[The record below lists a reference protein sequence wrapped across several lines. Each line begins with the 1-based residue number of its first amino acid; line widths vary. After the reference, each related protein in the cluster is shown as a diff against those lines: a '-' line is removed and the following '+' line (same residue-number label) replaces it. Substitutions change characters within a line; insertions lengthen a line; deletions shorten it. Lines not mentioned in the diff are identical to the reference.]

1 MRAFRSLQHL
11 KICLLLATGSGCRK
25 VEAALHGEENER
37 IKGMHAKL
45 PPGSFTS
52 LKGTAASNVFTSHMQ
67 VCLMLAK
74 GSGGGKGE
82 AALVV
87 EEEQIKAVHA
97 KHPPEHAKARH
108 ELSPPLSPS
117 LDSASF
123 YSSRYAHT
131 MTLAGRLCS
140 PATEVRATQPP
151 KHAAAHTAAHRGC
164 HWLCHCAFRLHS
176 HHLQMRE
183 RPAGARAC
191 FYPS

>member
-1 MRAFRSLQHL
+1 M
-11 KICLLLATGSGCRK
+11 
-25 VEAALHGEENER
+25 EAALHEEENKR
-37 IKGMHAKL
+37 IKGVHAKL

-52 LKGTAASNVFTSHMQ
+52 LKGTAASKLFTSHTQ

-87 EEEQIKAVHA
+87 EEERIKAVHA
-97 KHPPEHAKARH
+97 KHPPEHAKARQ

-131 MTLAGRLCS
+131 TTLAGRLCS
-140 PATEVRATQPP
+140 PATEVRATQAP
-151 KHAAAHTAAHRGC
+151 KHAAAHTAAHRELSLAVPLRIQAALPPPANERKTC
-164 HWLCHCAFRLHS
+164 RCQSMLLCFMKILAVL
-176 HHLQMRE
+176 
-183 RPAGARAC
+183 
-191 FYPS
+191 